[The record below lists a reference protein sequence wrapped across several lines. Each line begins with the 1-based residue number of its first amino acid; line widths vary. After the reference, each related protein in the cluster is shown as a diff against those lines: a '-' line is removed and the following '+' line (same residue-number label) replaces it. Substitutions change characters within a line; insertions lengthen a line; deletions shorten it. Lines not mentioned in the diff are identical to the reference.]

1 VAGAGKT
8 LTLGKARGA
17 KFAFAPY
24 LFVEIDC
31 ERPLAGPA
39 RHLLAQLEC
48 VRLGRGPRRMARVA
62 GAGVLH
68 LELPDA
74 WMSQAHAELRRRK
87 DHWSVRDLG
96 SKNGTLVHGERIET
110 IDLRDKTLIQLGRT
124 FLRFRS
130 KLPAWGPA
138 NLEGED
144 LPRGPSALATFSHQ
158 FAEVLER
165 SRAAAQGR
173 VPILLQG
180 ESGTGKEVLARAIH
194 TWSGRGGAFVAVN
207 CGAIPEN
214 LVESELFGHRK
225 GAFSGAQRDRPGL
238 IRSSDA
244 GTLFLDEIGDLPL
257 AAQAALLRALQ
268 EREVL
273 PVGATRP
280 ERLDLRVVAATH
292 RDLDRMVGERTFRHD
307 LLARLRGVVLE
318 LTPLR
323 ERLEDIPLLLATLL
337 RKLSPQ
343 RTDVTLSP
351 EAARSLLEYEWPL
364 NIRELEQAMAGALV
378 LSGEG
383 TIAREHL
390 PAALREAPREAPQRE
405 LTVDEMRHRNE
416 LIALL
421 RQHRGNLS
429 SVARAVG
436 KGRTQVVRW
445 VGRYG
450 LNAAAYRPS

>member
-1 VAGAGKT
+1 
-8 LTLGKARGA
+8 
-17 KFAFAPY
+17 
-24 LFVEIDC
+24 
-31 ERPLAGPA
+31 
-39 RHLLAQLEC
+39 
-48 VRLGRGPRRMARVA
+48 MARVA
-62 GAGVLH
+62 GAGVLD

-74 WMSQAHAELRRRK
+74 WMSQAHAELRRQK
-87 DHWSVRDLG
+87 DRWSVRDLG
-96 SKNGTLVHGERIET
+96 SKNGTLVYGERIET
-110 IDLRDKTLIQLGRT
+110 VDLRDRTLIQLGRT

-144 LPRGPSALATFSHQ
+144 LARGPSGLATLSHQ

-194 TWSGRGGAFVAVN
+194 TWSGRSGAFVAVN
-207 CGAIPEN
+207 CGAIPQN

-225 GAFSGAQRDRPGL
+225 GAFSGAERDRPGL
-238 IRSSDA
+238 LRTSDA

-257 AAQAALLRALQ
+257 IAQAALLRALQ
-268 EREVL
+268 ESEVV

-292 RDLDRMVGERTFRHD
+292 RDLDAMVRDRTFRHD
-307 LLARLRGVVLE
+307 LLARLHGVVLE

-323 ERLEDIPLLLATLL
+323 DRREDVSLLIAILL
-337 RKLSPQ
+337 RKLSPD
-343 RTDVTLSP
+343 RIDVKLSP

-364 NIRELEQAMAGALV
+364 NVRELEQAVAGALV
-378 LSGEG
+378 LSGDG
-383 TIAREHL
+383 PIAREHL
-390 PAALREAPREAPQRE
+390 PAALREPPSEPPQRQ
-405 LTVDEMRHRNE
+405 LTVDEMRHRDE

-421 RQHRGNLS
+421 REHRGNLS

-436 KGRTQVVRW
+436 KARTQVVRW

-450 LNAAAYRPS
+450 LNAAAYRSS